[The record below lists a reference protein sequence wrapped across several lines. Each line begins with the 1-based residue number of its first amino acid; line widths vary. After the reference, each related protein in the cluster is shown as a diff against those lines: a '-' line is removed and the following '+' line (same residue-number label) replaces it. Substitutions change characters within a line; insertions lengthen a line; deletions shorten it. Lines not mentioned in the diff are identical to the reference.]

1 MKTQNLTH
9 KKDSKKQISL
19 KKTSHHDIFFKFCYS
34 QIKFARELF
43 KMGFSAEEWNA
54 FDWSRLRIEK
64 DSFESLRADLVFSV
78 PFKDDPSCQTRL
90 CLLLEHKSQFS
101 PKAYS
106 QIHSYESLMIA
117 KGLDEPK
124 LWGPVLSVLFY
135 HGKEPWKWS
144 KSLKEGLWGNI
155 VKKLPLTLAQDVV
168 DSNIRVIDANSL
180 EVEEAIEDESFSI
193 RGILTLF
200 REILSLKDCKGR
212 VLEDR
217 LKKILILFANWPGD
231 REELALHLGYY
242 LWSALPNMTEE
253 IWRAIERFAIDKGIF
268 TKGGFMNIRDIFR
281 QEGREEGWEQG
292 MQQGMQQGV
301 QKGIQQGMQQGMQK
315 GVQKGMQQAVLN
327 MLEERADIDLI
338 RKVSGFSEKEIK
350 KLQNGG

>member
-43 KMGFSAEEWNA
+43 KMSFSTEEWNA
-54 FDWSRLRIEK
+54 FDWSQLRIEK
-64 DSFESLRADLVFSV
+64 DSFESLRADLIFSV
-78 PFKDDPSCQTRL
+78 PFKEDPSCRI
-90 CLLLEHKSQFS
+90 CILLEHKSQFS

-155 VKKLPLTLAQDVV
+155 LKKLPLTLAQDVV
-168 DSNIRVIDANSL
+168 DSNIRVIDANGT
-180 EVEEAIEDESFSI
+180 EVEKAIRENVLI

-242 LWSALPNMTEE
+242 LWSALPNMSEE

-281 QEGREEGWEQG
+281 QEGREEGW
-292 MQQGMQQGV
+292 QQGMQQGV
-301 QKGIQQGMQQGMQK
+301 QKGRQEEK
-315 GVQKGMQQAVLN
+315 QQAVLR